1 VNAEGL
7 GYAHTMSP
15 PRHPASPRQ
24 PVDRDSAI
32 SQRWETRWLP
42 WCAIAAKRDADP
54 ANALA
59 QLKVTHRSRCVNCMN
74 AGLAWTTI
82 LRSEIDSP
90 LNGEVWFNAM
100 LRLSVERRRS
110 RMGRR
115 KGYSKNKKKGKVDEQ
130 CRP

>member
-1 VNAEGL
+1 MTEL
-7 GYAHTMSP
+7 SAHTMDP
-15 PRHPASPRQ
+15 PRIPHPPRQ

-32 SQRWETRWLP
+32 AGRWETRWLP
-42 WCAIAAKRDADP
+42 WCAIQSKRDPDP

-59 QLKVTHRSRCVNCMN
+59 QLKVTHRSRSVNCLN
-74 AGLAWTTI
+74 AGLAWTAI

-115 KGYSKNKKKGKVDEQ
+115 KGVGKYAGRKHKRKEE
-130 CRP
+130 